1 MIRGIIF
8 DVDGTTL
15 NTLNDL
21 YVSFN
26 QALKEFGL
34 PARSKDEIRMG
45 VGSGFKVLVDRCT
58 PPDTSEELKQKLG
71 VRYGEIYSENYRK
84 TTVPYDGIRELLVT
98 LKNRNIALAIS
109 SNKSDRFVKGLAE
122 KNFPDIEFVEVMGA
136 REGFPHKPDPRG
148 AKFII
153 EKMGLEKEE
162 VMYVGDSD
170 IDILTGKN
178 AGVKTVGCLWGFR
191 DRETLENA
199 GADIILSEP
208 LELLK
213 YID

>member
-84 TTVPYDGIRELLVT
+84 TTVPYDGIRELLQT
-98 LKNRNIALAIS
+98 LRDRNIALAIS

>member
-84 TTVPYDGIRELLVT
+84 TTVPYDGIRELLQT
-98 LKNRNIALAIS
+98 LRDSNIALAIS
-109 SNKSDRFVKGLAE
+109 SNKSDRYVKGLAE

-136 REGFPHKPDPRG
+136 REGFPHKPDPKG

-153 EKMGLEKEE
+153 EKMGLKKEE

-178 AGVKTVGCLWGFR
+178 AGAKTVGCLWGFR